1 MAGPGSAAEPRAGWE
16 RGPVP
21 GDSGEGV
28 LHLGGFAKDVRLV
41 AVGST
46 VEHECPDRPGVPAL
60 YLWAMAVDP
69 QYQRRGVGTE
79 LVERLR
85 SIARNRGVEFLWA
98 DARESALGFYA
109 KCGATVGE
117 DSYVDEVTGLRD
129 RRVFIDA

>member
-1 MAGPGSAAEPRAGWE
+1 
-16 RGPVP
+16 
-21 GDSGEGV
+21 
-28 LHLGGFAKDVRLV
+28 
-41 AVGST
+41 
-46 VEHECPDRPGVPAL
+46 
-60 YLWAMAVDP
+60 MAVDP